1 MWCQPRLLCWCLQ
14 LKSELTTL
22 EAHYRMVI
30 MFFFLLFMCQEAYM
44 KMKVTSNWRYDD
56 KTWKGCKCVSALT
69 RRWRCLA
76 PAGLISITHYVASEL
91 SAQLRHE
98 SPDRSQRAAHLYS
111 WVVNA
116 RRTFPPNYSKCGGLD
131 GCTHIKYLSAWLNP
145 QMEGRGCCLNPSPFI
160 TVTDLSSA
168 PGSLF
173 V

>member
-1 MWCQPRLLCWCLQ
+1 
-14 LKSELTTL
+14 
-22 EAHYRMVI
+22 MVI
-30 MFFFLLFMCQEAYM
+30 MVFFCCLC
-44 KMKVTSNWRYDD
+44 VRRHI
-56 KTWKGCKCVSALT
+56 WKWKSRQTGGTMIRHEKCVSALT

-131 GCTHIKYLSAWLNP
+131 ECTHIKYLSAWLNP
-145 QMEGRGCCLNPSPFI
+145 QMEGRGCCLNPSPLI

-168 PGSLF
+168 PRSLF